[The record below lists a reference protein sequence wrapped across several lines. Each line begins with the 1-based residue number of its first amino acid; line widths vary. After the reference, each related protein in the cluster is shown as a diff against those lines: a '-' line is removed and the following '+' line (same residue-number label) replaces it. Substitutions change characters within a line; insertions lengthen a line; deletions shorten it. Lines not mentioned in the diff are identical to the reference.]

1 MKKTQDANKKIAK
14 QAAENKSM
22 ESPWRLAMKRL
33 SRNKLAIAGLIFL
46 GVMIVLCIVGPIV
59 SPYSDITATDIANAK
74 QPPSAQHWFGT
85 DENGRDVF
93 TRLLYGGRIS
103 MTVGL
108 AATALQIFIGALLGC
123 TAAYY
128 GGVVDFVIM
137 RVVDVILSLPTMP
150 ILIMLSA
157 MMSDWKVDTGVRV
170 YYLMV
175 ILAAIGW
182 AGTCRYIRGQVLSNI
197 LCRMLSR
204 SSLLQQHWQSVIRS
218 SWNPPCLIWESVY
231 FLRCPAGDRWYLQEQ
246 T

>member
-182 AGTCRYIRGQVLSNI
+182 PVRAGISEVRYF
-197 LCRMLSR
+197 R
-204 SSLLQQHWQSVIRS
+204 SVRWIYVSSGITWYPRS
-218 SWNPPCLIWESVY
+218 
-231 FLRCPAGDRWYLQEQ
+231 A
-246 T
+246 

>member
-1 MKKTQDANKKIAK
+1 MKKTEDANKRIAK
-14 QAAENKSM
+14 QAAASKSM

-123 TAAYY
+123 TQQHTM
-128 GGVVDFVIM
+128 VELW
-137 RVVDVILSLPTMP
+137 ILS
-150 ILIMLSA
+150 SC
-157 MMSDWKVDTGVRV
+157 V
-170 YYLMV
+170 
-175 ILAAIGW
+175 
-182 AGTCRYIRGQVLSNI
+182 
-197 LCRMLSR
+197 
-204 SSLLQQHWQSVIRS
+204 
-218 SWNPPCLIWESVY
+218 
-231 FLRCPAGDRWYLQEQ
+231 
-246 T
+246 

>member
-1 MKKTQDANKKIAK
+1 MKKTEDANKRIAK
-14 QAAENKSM
+14 QAAASKSM

-59 SPYSDITATDIANAK
+59 SPYSDITATDIENAK

-137 RVVDVILSLPTMP
+137 RVVDVILSLPTRP
-150 ILIMLSA
+150 IFLPPV
-157 MMSDWKVDTGVRV
+157 WT
-170 YYLMV
+170 
-175 ILAAIGW
+175 
-182 AGTCRYIRGQVLSNI
+182 IRTVPFTMKSI
-197 LCRMLSR
+197 SRETARRMNTTST
-204 SSLLQQHWQSVIRS
+204 
-218 SWNPPCLIWESVY
+218 P
-231 FLRCPAGDRWYLQEQ
+231 
-246 T
+246 

>member
-1 MKKTQDANKKIAK
+1 
-14 QAAENKSM
+14 
-22 ESPWRLAMKRL
+22 MKRL

-182 AGTCRYIRGQVLSNI
+182 AGTCRYIRGQVLSIREMDCQQRNHLVSAICIRFSNI

>member
-1 MKKTQDANKKIAK
+1 
-14 QAAENKSM
+14 
-22 ESPWRLAMKRL
+22 
-33 SRNKLAIAGLIFL
+33 
-46 GVMIVLCIVGPIV
+46 MIVLCIVGPIV

-182 AGTCRYIRGQVLSNI
+182 AGTCRYIRGQVLSI
-197 LCRMLSR
+197 REMDYMSAAE
-204 SSLLQQHWQSVIRS
+204 SLGIRDLHKIFKHIMPNVIPIIMLQQHWQSVIRS

>member
-1 MKKTQDANKKIAK
+1 
-14 QAAENKSM
+14 
-22 ESPWRLAMKRL
+22 
-33 SRNKLAIAGLIFL
+33 
-46 GVMIVLCIVGPIV
+46 
-59 SPYSDITATDIANAK
+59 
-74 QPPSAQHWFGT
+74 
-85 DENGRDVF
+85 
-93 TRLLYGGRIS
+93 

-175 ILAAIGW
+175 ILAAMGRYVPVYPRS
-182 AGTCRYIRGQVLSNI
+182 GTFD
-197 LCRMLSR
+197 
-204 SSLLQQHWQSVIRS
+204 
-218 SWNPPCLIWESVY
+218 P
-231 FLRCPAGDRWYLQEQ
+231 
-246 T
+246 

>member
-128 GGVVDFVIM
+128 GGVVGFSRRYSVSADDADSDHAQCH
-137 RVVDVILSLPTMP
+137 DVRLESGHRSSCILS
-150 ILIMLSA
+150 
-157 MMSDWKVDTGVRV
+157 DG
-170 YYLMV
+170 
-175 ILAAIGW
+175 
-182 AGTCRYIRGQVLSNI
+182 
-197 LCRMLSR
+197 
-204 SSLLQQHWQSVIRS
+204 
-218 SWNPPCLIWESVY
+218 NPC
-231 FLRCPAGDRWYLQEQ
+231 GDRMGRYVPVYPRSG
-246 T
+246 TFDP